1 MSGNLKALLVGG
13 PMYDPYQQ
21 IPNYFSQRK
30 GRGKMPRPSLLS
42 PFTKLIEIK
51 NLSIRSA
58 LIHQLAAIDL
68 DDLTY

>member
-30 GRGKMPRPSLLS
+30 GRGKMPRWIQPV
-42 PFTKLIEIK
+42 
-51 NLSIRSA
+51 SA
-58 LIHQLAAIDL
+58 TVCASVAVGVL
-68 DDLTY
+68 